1 MKLHRIFQL
10 IGLYGVLFMIPFL
23 QQQINDYSGEEDKNR
38 WKQTDAIVKHVYY
51 DVKKITCSQ
60 LGQSATTH
68 DCKKGVYQDIVLK
81 SALKQEEAAADKKS
95 DSLSSFWIIY
105 YIFAF
110 FAFLGAAIEYRKEYE
125 NDKKNKESDGKTD
138 GSLTAK
144 NTEEL
149 VIENKEK
156 VTVEINE

>member
-23 QQQINDYSGEEDKNR
+23 QQQINDYSGEEEKNR

-68 DCKKGVYQDIVLK
+68 DCKKGVYQDTLLK
-81 SALKQEEAAADKKS
+81 LALEQEDAAASKKS
-95 DSLSSFWIIY
+95 DSISSFWIIY

-110 FAFLGAAIEYRKEYE
+110 FAFVGAAIEYRKEYE
-125 NDKKNKESDGKTD
+125 NDKNSQKSGITTD
-138 GSLTAK
+138 DDLAPN

-156 VTVEINE
+156 VTVEING

>member
-10 IGLYGVLFMIPFL
+10 IGLYGVLFMIPLL

-81 SALKQEEAAADKKS
+81 SALKQEADAANKKS
-95 DSLSSFWIIY
+95 EFLSSFWIFY
-105 YIFAF
+105 YF
-110 FAFLGAAIEYRKEYE
+110 FAVCASLGATIEYRKEYV
-125 NDKKNKESDGKTD
+125 NDKKSKESNIKTD
-138 GSLTAK
+138 DSLTTK

-149 VIENKEK
+149 AIKEQEK
-156 VTVEINE
+156 VEVEINE